1 MHCVAQAVAGAAADG
16 ESAWCEL
23 QRLQPDVLV
32 TDFRGPDLASLTGL
46 ELAQRIQRQVLPTTV
61 IIVPTSARAGF
72 LRYAP
77 DAGVPGHLL
86 KGAPAENLAEALRTV
101 QRGGRAM
108 DPQPA
113 PDAWSAADPLND
125 RERQVLRL
133 AGESRSASDTAL
145 ALHLSHGTV
154 RNYLS
159 EVIGKLD
166 VDNRIEAY
174 RRTRQQ
180 GWLQHRRRRS
190 FAAASAARGCQH
202 SHTAG

>member
-86 KGAPAENLAEALRTV
+86 KGAPAENLAEAL
-101 QRGGRAM
+101 
-108 DPQPA
+108 
-113 PDAWSAADPLND
+113 
-125 RERQVLRL
+125 
-133 AGESRSASDTAL
+133 